1 MKNDSGK
8 WVFVCRTTVL
18 LLFSSFR
25 SPLVFLT
32 LVRSFPAL
40 FLFFFSL
47 SSHSYHPH
55 SLPGYCFCILLCA
68 PVGNSAF
75 PVILL
80 VRWFSVDFQ
89 QTVGSAL
96 REGLV
101 LYLQSLLIMLS
112 SFKQPA
118 DNRQSPSKTPATH
131 NVNIGIL
138 LLVSMENAI

>member
-1 MKNDSGK
+1 M
-8 WVFVCRTTVL
+8 
-18 LLFSSFR
+18 
-25 SPLVFLT
+25 
-32 LVRSFPAL
+32 
-40 FLFFFSL
+40 
-47 SSHSYHPH
+47 
-55 SLPGYCFCILLCA
+55 
-68 PVGNSAF
+68 
-75 PVILL
+75 
-80 VRWFSVDFQ
+80 DFQ

-101 LYLQSLLIMLS
+101 LDLQSLLIMLS